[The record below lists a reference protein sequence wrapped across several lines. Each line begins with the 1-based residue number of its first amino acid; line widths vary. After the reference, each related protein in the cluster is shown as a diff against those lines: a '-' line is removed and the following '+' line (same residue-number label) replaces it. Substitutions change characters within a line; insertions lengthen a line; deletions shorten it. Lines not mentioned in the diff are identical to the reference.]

1 MYVIKGINLILKIFE
16 FVNLNPD
23 KNTWELDLLKDNPS
37 SLIRLKQIDSL
48 IQAFNLRSD
57 NLSLREEIQ
66 QILNG
71 DFFTSLNRTVSEN
84 ITKLVHQFLLNN
96 DVEKEY
102 INQIKGHEINF
113 IFPKILSYKKQLNN
127 LLNFNSG
134 WLECHPRLNMLFFH
148 LLLVDDINQNL
159 QGKYEKLD
167 EIIELIINPAN
178 KAFSEKEL
186 IENFG
191 YISDD
196 QLDEIEMD

>member
-1 MYVIKGINLILKIFE
+1 MIKGINIILKILE

-71 DFFTSLNRTVSEN
+71 DFFTSLNMTVSEN

-102 INQIKGHEINF
+102 INRIKEYEINF

-178 KAFSEKEL
+178 KAFSEQEL

>member
-57 NLSLREEIQ
+57 SLSLKEEIQ

-71 DFFTSLNRTVSEN
+71 DFFTSLNMTVSEN